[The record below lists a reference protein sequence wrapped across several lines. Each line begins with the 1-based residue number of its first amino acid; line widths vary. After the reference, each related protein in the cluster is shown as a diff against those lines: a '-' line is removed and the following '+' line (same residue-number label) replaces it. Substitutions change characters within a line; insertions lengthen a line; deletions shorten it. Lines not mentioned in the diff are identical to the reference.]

1 VTARVGAI
9 VPRFGEHDLPI
20 DGCSCV
26 FRRVTPL
33 LPVRF
38 GITVVVVRDGGDG
51 EAREMGTHVGT
62 QEECALYLDA
72 WIYGALAMC
81 RT

>member
-9 VPRFGEHDLPI
+9 VPRYGEHDLPI
-20 DGCSCV
+20 DGCSYV
-26 FRRVTPL
+26 FRRAMPP
-33 LPVRF
+33 LPVLHV
-38 GITVVVVRDGGDG
+38 ITVVVVRDGGDG

-62 QEECALYLDA
+62 SEECALYLDA
-72 WIYGALAMC
+72 WIYGALAMR